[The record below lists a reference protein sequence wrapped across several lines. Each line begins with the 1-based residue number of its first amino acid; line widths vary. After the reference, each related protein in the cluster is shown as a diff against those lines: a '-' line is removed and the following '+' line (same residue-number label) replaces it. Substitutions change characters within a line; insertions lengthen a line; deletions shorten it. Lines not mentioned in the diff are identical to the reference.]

1 MRAPLSWRI
10 NQLEDLDT
18 TKECRGDQHMASQ
31 LMDSILGMV
40 TPEIKQALAS
50 RLGDSPQAV
59 QSGLT
64 TATAAT
70 LGGLASRAG
79 DSGFLSQIIGLLG
92 GGNTQNILGSLSS
105 IASGGPSGGVGDLV
119 NKFLPMIF
127 GSNQS
132 QVASA
137 ISQQAGLSAG
147 SGLGILKMA
156 APLVLGYLG
165 KMHSSGSL
173 NVSSLGNMLRAE
185 APNLQSYLPAG
196 LGNLVSGAGA
206 TATHAVSA
214 VGAGAAAATSGG
226 SRWLVPLAIIAA
238 LVLAWILF
246 RSMGS
251 PKEAVQSA
259 TNATTS
265 AANTAATAVGNA
277 ASSAWAALGEMVQVK
292 LPDGTVL
299 NAPSLGVEARLVKY
313 LNDPSA
319 QVSDDKWFDF
329 DRLLFDT
336 GKTSLQPA
344 SQEQLNN
351 IAQIMKAYPGVK
363 IRIGGYTDNTGN
375 ADQNVK
381 LSQERADNVMAAL
394 TTLGVDA
401 SRMDA
406 KGYGEANPIADNST
420 EEGRQ
425 KNRRISLRVTEKP
438 APPNS

>member
-1 MRAPLSWRI
+1 MRTLLSCRI
-10 NQLEDLDT
+10 NQLQDLDI
-18 TKECRGDQHMASQ
+18 TKECRGEQYMASQ

-40 TPEIKQALAS
+40 TPEIKQSLAA

-79 DSGFLSQIIGLLG
+79 DSGFLSQIMGL
-92 GGNTQNILGSLSS
+92 
-105 IASGGPSGGVGDLV
+105 SGGPTGGVGDLV

-127 GSNQS
+127 GSNQG
-132 QVASA
+132 QIASA
-137 ISQQAGLSAG
+137 ISQQAGLGAG

-165 KMHSSGSL
+165 KLHSAGSL
-173 NVSSLGNMLRAE
+173 NASSLGNMLKAE
-185 APNLQSYLPAG
+185 APNLQSYLPGG
-196 LGNLVSGAGA
+196 LGNLVSNAGA

-214 VGAGAAAATSGG
+214 VGSGAAAAASSS
-226 SRWLVPLAIIAA
+226 SRWLVPLAIVAA
-238 LVLAWILF
+238 LILAWILF
-246 RSMGS
+246 RSMGG

-259 TNATTS
+259 TNAT
-265 AANTAATAVGNA
+265 NTAATAVGNA
-277 ASSAWAALGEMVQVK
+277 ANSAWAALGEMVQVK

-299 NAPSLGVEARLVKY
+299 NAPALGVEARLVKY
-313 LNDPSA
+313 LNDPTA
-319 QVSDDKWFDF
+319 QVSEDTWFDF

-336 GKTSLQPA
+336 GKSTLQPA

-351 IAQIMKAYPGVK
+351 IALIMKAYPGVK
-363 IRIGGYTDNTGN
+363 IRIGGYTDNTGD
-375 ADQNVK
+375 ADANVK
-381 LSQERADNVMAAL
+381 LSQDRADNVASAL
-394 TTLGVDA
+394 TTLGVDGA
-401 SRMDA
+401 RMDA
-406 KGYGEANPIADNST
+406 KGYGAANPIADNST

>member
-1 MRAPLSWRI
+1 MRTLLSCRI
-10 NQLEDLDT
+10 NQLQDLDI
-18 TKECRGDQHMASQ
+18 TKECRGEQYMASQ

-40 TPEIKQALAS
+40 TPEIKQSLAA

-79 DSGFLSQIIGLLG
+79 DSGFLSQIMGLLG

-105 IASGGPSGGVGDLV
+105 IASGGPTGGVGDLV

-127 GSNQS
+127 GSNQG
-132 QVASA
+132 QIASA
-137 ISQQAGLSAG
+137 ISQQAGLGAG

-165 KMHSSGSL
+165 KLHSAGSL
-173 NVSSLGNMLRAE
+173 NASSLGNMLKAE
-185 APNLQSYLPAG
+185 APNLQSYLPGG
-196 LGNLVSGAGA
+196 LGNLVSNAGA

-214 VGAGAAAATSGG
+214 VGSGAAAAASSS

-238 LVLAWILF
+238 LILAWILF
-246 RSMGS
+246 RSMGG

-259 TNATTS
+259 TNAT
-265 AANTAATAVGNA
+265 NTAATAVGNA
-277 ASSAWAALGEMVQVK
+277 ANSAWAALGEMVQVK

-299 NAPSLGVEARLVKY
+299 NAPALGVEARLVKY
-313 LNDPSA
+313 LNDPTA
-319 QVSDDKWFDF
+319 QVSEDTWFDF

-336 GKTSLQPA
+336 GKSTLQPA

-351 IAQIMKAYPGVK
+351 IALIMKAYPGVK
-363 IRIGGYTDNTGN
+363 IRIGGYTDNTGD
-375 ADQNVK
+375 ADANVK
-381 LSQERADNVMAAL
+381 LSQDRADNVASAL
-394 TTLGVDA
+394 TTLGVDGA
-401 SRMDA
+401 RMDA
-406 KGYGEANPIADNST
+406 KGYGAANPIADNST